1 MRHDKLLM
9 NDIGLYFAADRPP
22 ATRWHHFD
30 PGLQTR
36 EDVQR
41 HMIRELEERGT
52 RWAVRDSSWD
62 RASEPNESAVSSGVH
77 LLDRYLAAR
86 YRPVRRFGPISL
98 WLRNGQARGRAATA
112 LPASCR

>member
-1 MRHDKLLM
+1 M
-9 NDIGLYFAADRPP
+9 NDVGLYFAAGRPP

-41 HMIRELEERGT
+41 QMIGELEERGT

-86 YRPVRRFGPISL
+86 YRPVQRFGPISL
-98 WLRNGQARGRAATA
+98 WLRNGQVPGSAATA
-112 LPASCR
+112 PPASCR